1 MANIK
6 KSFNFRNGVQVD
18 EDNLLVTPTGLVGI
32 GTTVP
37 SEALDIVGNVI
48 VSGVTS
54 TTLAQAGILTVTTL
68 NYTEIIGSGISITSG
83 VVTSTGGGGIVTF
96 FGDGQYLQNLP
107 TTEFVSSSTGIA
119 LTSQNCGIGTT
130 NAISTLQVGGD
141 PNTQPEG
148 VGISS
153 YGHIKATGIVTAT
166 SFVGPLTGAVT
177 GNVIGNLTGNVTGN
191 VSGNAG
197 TATLAD
203 DAVKLQTARNIAG
216 VPFDG
221 SADISLPGVNSSGSQ
236 NTSGTAA
243 NLSGSPNITV
253 SGIDL
258 NGNLDVSG
266 TTILGNTIEGVSG
279 ENKIPSLYANLNAL
293 PNPGTYHGLFAHV
306 HATGKGY
313 FSHAGGWYELV
324 NVENNGTVGTSTE
337 TYSIGSLSVGTNSPA
352 NDVHIRKTGD
362 TELQITSDTGTAGIT
377 VGRESGVNNT
387 NNAEFRYGL
396 VSSGSPYSSAQSLDI
411 INYGTGNFN
420 YHLSANNPSGAE
432 GDFHWHKG
440 SNNVRLMT
448 LTKGGN
454 LGIGVTQP
462 QERLTVSGVCT
473 VTANSFVG
481 GNFDV
486 SGNAIIGGNLT
497 LIGSLNTSA
506 ITSDL
511 TGNVTGNLIGNVNA
525 TSGISSFRKIGINTT
540 VNTDSVDL
548 DCLNANA
555 TFKRVGIGST
565 QPDGVLDVSG
575 GLSQPS
581 KKFIMLPKV
590 SAGSTAVIQA
600 DSPEGGGLIYNTTLR
615 KLQFFNG
622 TNWETVTSVEV
633 TG

>member
-153 YGHIKATGIVTAT
+153 YGHIKVTGIVTAT